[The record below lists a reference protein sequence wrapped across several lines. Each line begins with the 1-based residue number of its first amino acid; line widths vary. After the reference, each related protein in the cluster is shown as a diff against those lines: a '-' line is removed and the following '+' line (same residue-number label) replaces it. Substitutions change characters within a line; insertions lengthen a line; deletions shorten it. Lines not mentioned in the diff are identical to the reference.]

1 MKLNINIFKR
11 KKKCEAYVG
20 KYLNGRKPEGTAQ
33 KAVYI
38 SRENHEAVKRIVGMA
53 GGQAVYISR
62 ENHEAVK
69 RIVGMAG
76 GHGMTISGYI
86 DHIVTEHLDR
96 HGAELE
102 NLHRRKSHG
111 VVEQIT
117 INQW

>member
-1 MKLNINIFKR
+1 MYNPKSKAMKLNINIFKR

-33 KAVYI
+33 K
-38 SRENHEAVKRIVGMA
+38 
-53 GGQAVYISR
+53 AVYISR